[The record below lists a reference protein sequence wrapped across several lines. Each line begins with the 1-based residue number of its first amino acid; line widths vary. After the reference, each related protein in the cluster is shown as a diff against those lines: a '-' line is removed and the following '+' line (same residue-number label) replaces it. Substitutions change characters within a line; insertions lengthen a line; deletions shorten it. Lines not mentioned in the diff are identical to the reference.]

1 VPKTAQRVSESCPH
15 EVRPGTTVCLHCR
28 HTERLAARARRRRY
42 MLRSSA
48 VGAVAATLGVAGVLG
63 AMVIRGRTP
72 RAAAHSSKVAA
83 VRQVQ
88 EAAVGARVAA
98 AQPAKPDLAVAR
110 IPSGN
115 ASVSSGNV
123 AIAPAVSTP
132 ATRSAMAPVLPEGRS
147 DLPDGV
153 SAMRSGGVVVLDFD
167 TKLARTRLPDK
178 FERFVRATLPVIY
191 GAVADSALVRI
202 PQGALA
208 RQGDLIDD
216 LPSRGMRI
224 PAPDGWTITLYP
236 MTRPG
241 QDGPLVTRY
250 RVVAIKG

>member
-1 VPKTAQRVSESCPH
+1 MPKTPQRRSESCPH

-28 HTERLAARARRRRY
+28 HAELLAARARRHRY
-42 MLRSSA
+42 MLRSST

-72 RAAAHSSKVAA
+72 RTAEHPPKIAA
-83 VRQVQ
+83 VRPVQ
-88 EAAVGARVAA
+88 AVVGAAQANPTQVARTE
-98 AQPAKPDLAVAR
+98 LAVAQV
-110 IPSGN
+110 PLGN

-123 AIAPAVSTP
+123 SIPAAGSKPV
-132 ATRSAMAPVLPEGRS
+132 TRSPIVPVLPEGQS
-147 DLPDGV
+147 DLADGV
-153 SAMRSGGVVVLDFD
+153 SAVRNGSVVVLNFD
-167 TKLARTRLPDK
+167 TKLARTRIPEK

-191 GAVADSALVRI
+191 GASIDSALARI

-208 RQGDLIDD
+208 GQGDLIGD
-216 LPSRGMRI
+216 LPARGIRI

-250 RVVAIKG
+250 RVLAVKG